1 MFTNLKKDKISTG
14 EPKKKNIH
22 VNSEEQKQN
31 KTQKQSPVIYSIINV
46 KPLIF
51 HNFAFSAP
59 LAQKLTSGF
68 FIYT

>member
-14 EPKKKNIH
+14 EPKKNIH

-31 KTQKQSPVIYSIINV
+31 KAQKQSPVIYSIINV

-59 LAQKLTSGF
+59 LAQKLTSGLF
-68 FIYT
+68 THT